1 MSRIRTTLE
10 SLHRDAVTNRPSKL
24 YEHNI
29 ALLEHREEMQRVSR
43 LFVHFEQSA
52 EEVMELTRL
61 PLPEENCTD
70 EDTMV
75 LASESLEIITR
86 RLGVEKP
93 RISQE
98 SLKDTII
105 ALWRRLVNALQ
116 VIWRRV
122 VDFIRSVL
130 KTIRKNNQDVTAEI
144 KSLQHTLRN
153 NPDATKQQPSHFED
167 ATLYHA
173 FNHGRV
179 VTPND
184 LLALLEHHRIQSLRL
199 IEHAKELS
207 ILDEAGEAILTRAAK
222 NEPVT
227 LEEVRIYLEKRLAL
241 LHTVVETDAARHAS
255 LTLYGNRYYK
265 VDTEITEED
274 DRLIVEIHADFLE
287 ADNYDDAPQPIEPIR
302 LASLADLYEI
312 IKAQERYQ
320 DTIDA
325 LAESL
330 LQGIKSFSNTIESLF
345 RNAPQDAESLNVA
358 YSLIP
363 FMSAFGA
370 ELGQYAMQLENLNLQ
385 AHTAAYRYVRLSQD
399 YYLGQSESQ

>member
-10 SLHRDAVTNRPSKL
+10 SLHRDALTIPPSRL
-24 YEHNI
+24 YEHNL
-29 ALLEHREEMQRVSR
+29 ALLEHREEMRCISR

-52 EEVMELTRL
+52 EEVMELARL
-61 PLPEENCTD
+61 PLPQENCMD

-98 SLKDTII
+98 SLKDTIV
-105 ALWRRLVNALQ
+105 ALWRRLVSALQ
-116 VIWRRV
+116 AIWRRV
-122 VDFIRSVL
+122 VEFIRSVL
-130 KTIRKNNQDVTAEI
+130 KTIRKNSQDVTAEI
-144 KSLQHTLRN
+144 KSLQHTLRS
-153 NPDATKQQPSHFED
+153 NPDAAKQQPSHFED

-184 LLALLEHHRIQSLRL
+184 LLTLLEHHRIQSLRL

-207 ILDEAGEAILTRAAK
+207 ILDDAGEAILSRAAK
-222 NEPVT
+222 NESVT
-227 LEEVRIYLEKRLAL
+227 LDEVRIYLEKRLAL
-241 LHTVVETDAARHAS
+241 LHTLIETDAAKRRS
-255 LTLYGNRYYK
+255 LTLYGNRYYQ
-265 VDTEITEED
+265 VDTKITEED
-274 DRLIVEIHADFLE
+274 DRLVVEIHTDFLE
-287 ADNYDDAPQPIEPIR
+287 SDDYDDAPQPIEPIW
-302 LASLADLYEI
+302 LESLTDLYEI
-312 IKAQERYQ
+312 IKTQERYQ
-320 DTIDA
+320 DTIDT
-325 LAESL
+325 LAESIL
-330 LQGIKSFSNTIESLF
+330 HGIKSFSNTIESLF
-345 RNAPQDAESLNVA
+345 KNAPQDAESLNVA

-385 AHTAAYRYVRLSQD
+385 AHTAAYRYVRMSQD
-399 YYLGQSESQ
+399 YYLNQSQSQ